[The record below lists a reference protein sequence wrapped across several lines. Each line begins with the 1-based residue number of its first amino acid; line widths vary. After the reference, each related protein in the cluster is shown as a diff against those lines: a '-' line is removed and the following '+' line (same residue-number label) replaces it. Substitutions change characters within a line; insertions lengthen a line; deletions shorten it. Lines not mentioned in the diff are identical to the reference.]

1 MCLLKFF
8 IMNESFFVNIIF
20 NLLVVSI
27 FLCCLSLL
35 FSSSLVIINRL
46 YKIVLWLIN
55 IGFYEPYFNNENVFV
70 ESYPQLDLNTA
81 ITKYQFPKY
90 NFGNLSNYNDVLIKF
105 SIFATN
111 IILFGIIFM
120 RWVTSGYF
128 PISNLYESLMFLTWC
143 LLTLL
148 LIAGYKIGFSKV
160 SIIGC
165 VVLPLCLFLIGFSI
179 KVLPVAMQNV
189 TPLVP
194 ALQSSWLLFHV
205 SMMML
210 SYSVLLFGSL
220 LSIMFLFLCSKTNR
234 FKNAIEKNPMKSFL
248 LYQLDLWSY
257 RTIGIGFPFLTM
269 GIISGAVWANEAWGS
284 YWSWDPKETW
294 ALITWII
301 FATYLHARLIR
312 NSNEKEAA
320 LLGSIGFFV
329 IWICYLGV
337 NFLGQGL
344 HSYGWLS

>member
-1 MCLLKFF
+1 
-8 IMNESFFVNIIF
+8 MNENFFVNIVF
-20 NLLVVSI
+20 NLLIFSI
-27 FLCCLSLL
+27 ISCCLKLL
-35 FSSSLVIINRL
+35 FSSSTILFNKL
-46 YKIVLWLIN
+46 YKILFWLIN
-55 IGFYEPYFNNENVFV
+55 IGFYEPYFNTDSINGYPALKTNTLSKKYTTLPPNFENFTKFI
-70 ESYPQLDLNTA
+70 DLF
-81 ITKYQFPKY
+81 TKY
-90 NFGNLSNYNDVLIKF
+90 
-105 SIFATN
+105 SILTTN
-111 IILFGIIFM
+111 IILFVIILV
-120 RWVTSGYF
+120 RWLTSGYF

-148 LIAGYKIGFSKV
+148 VLAGYKIGFSKIN
-160 SIIGC
+160 IIGC
-165 VVLPLCLFLIGFSI
+165 IVLPLCLFLVGFST
-179 KVLPVAMQNV
+179 KVLPIEMQNV

-210 SYSVLLFGSL
+210 SYAVLLFGSL
-220 LSIMFLFLCSKTNR
+220 LSIMFIFLYSKNNTVNPNL
-234 FKNAIEKNPMKSFL
+234 KKNPMRSFL

-257 RTIGIGFPFLTM
+257 RTIGVGFPFLTL

-294 ALITWII
+294 ALITWIV
-301 FATYLHARLIR
+301 FAVYLHARLIR
-312 NSNEKEAA
+312 NSNEKESA
-320 LLGSIGFFV
+320 LLGSLGFFV

>member
-1 MCLLKFF
+1 
-8 IMNESFFVNIIF
+8 MNESFFVNIVF
-20 NLLVVSI
+20 NLLIFSI
-27 FLCCLSLL
+27 ISCCLKLL
-35 FSSSLVIINRL
+35 FSSSSILFNKV
-46 YKIVLWLIN
+46 YKILFWLIN
-55 IGFYEPYFNNENVFV
+55 IGFYEPYFNTQSINGYSGLKTNTLAKKYTTLPSSFENFAKFI
-70 ESYPQLDLNTA
+70 DLF
-81 ITKYQFPKY
+81 TKYSI
-90 NFGNLSNYNDVLIKF
+90 LS
-105 SIFATN
+105 TN
-111 IILFGIIFM
+111 IILFVIILV
-120 RWVTSGYF
+120 RWLTSGYF

-148 LIAGYKIGFSKV
+148 VLAGYKIGFSKIN
-160 SIIGC
+160 IIGC
-165 VVLPLCLFLIGFSI
+165 IVLPLCLFLVGFST
-179 KVLPVAMQNV
+179 KVLPIEMQNA

-210 SYSVLLFGSL
+210 SYAVLLFGSL
-220 LSIMFLFLCSKTNR
+220 LSIMFIFLYSKNNNVNLSL
-234 FKNAIEKNPMKSFL
+234 KKNPMRSFL

-257 RTIGIGFPFLTM
+257 RTIGVGFPFLTL

-294 ALITWII
+294 ALITWIV
-301 FATYLHARLIR
+301 FAVYLHARLIR
-312 NSNEKEAA
+312 NSNEKESA
-320 LLGSIGFFV
+320 LLGSLGFFV

>member
-1 MCLLKFF
+1 
-8 IMNESFFVNIIF
+8 MNETFFVNTIF
-20 NLLVVSI
+20 NLLIISTVS
-27 FLCCLSLL
+27 CCLNLL
-35 FSSSLVIINRL
+35 LSPSIVFLNKI
-46 YKIVLWLIN
+46 YKIVLWLVT
-55 IGFYEPYFNNENVFV
+55 IGFYEPYFADGAFFV
-70 ESYPQLDLNTA
+70 KNYSQLKTNGLIQRYRSSKVNFDNLNHFTD
-81 ITKYQFPKY
+81 
-90 NFGNLSNYNDVLIKF
+90 SLIKLG
-105 SIFATN
+105 IILTN
-111 IILFGIIFM
+111 VILFGIIFM
-120 RWVTSGYF
+120 RWLTSGYF

-148 LIAGYKIGFSKV
+148 VLAGYKIGFSKI

-179 KVLPVAMQNV
+179 KVLPIAMQNV

-210 SYSVLLFGSL
+210 SYAVLLFGSL
-220 LSIMFLFLCSKTNR
+220 LSIVFLFLYSKINNVKTNL
-234 FKNAIEKNPMKSFL
+234 EKTSTKSFL

-257 RTIGIGFPFLTM
+257 RTIGIGFPFLTL

-294 ALITWII
+294 ALITWIV

-320 LLGSIGFFV
+320 VLGSIGFFV

>member
-1 MCLLKFF
+1 
-8 IMNESFFVNIIF
+8 MNESFFVNTIF
-20 NLLVVSI
+20 NLLIVSI
-27 FLCCLSLL
+27 ISCCLNLL
-35 FSSSLVIINRL
+35 FSSSVSFLNKL
-46 YKIVLWLIN
+46 YRISLWLIN
-55 IGFYEPYFNNENVFV
+55 IGFYEPYFSNRAFFV
-70 ESYPQLDLNTA
+70 ENYSDLKTNGLIQKYKLSRSNFDSLIRFTFDA
-81 ITKYQFPKY
+81 VKFGILIT
-90 NFGNLSNYNDVLIKF
+90 NV
-105 SIFATN
+105 
-111 IILFGIIFM
+111 ILFGIIFL

-148 LIAGYKIGFSKV
+148 LFAGYKIGFSRISV
-160 SIIGC
+160 IGC
-165 VVLPLCLFLIGFSI
+165 VVLPLCLLLVGFSI
-179 KVLPVAMQNV
+179 KVLPIGMQNA

-210 SYSVLLFGSL
+210 SYAVLLFGSL
-220 LSIMFLFLCSKTNR
+220 LSIMLLFLYSKTN
-234 FKNAIEKNPMKSFL
+234 KSKASDNSKKTYMKSFL

-257 RTIGIGFPFLTM
+257 RTIGIGFPFLTL

-294 ALITWII
+294 ALITWIV

-312 NSNEKEAA
+312 NSNEEEAA
-320 LLGSIGFFV
+320 LLGSVGFFV

>member
-1 MCLLKFF
+1 
-8 IMNESFFVNIIF
+8 MNENFFVTILF
-20 NLLVVSI
+20 NLLIVSI
-27 FLCCLSLL
+27 VSCCLNLL
-35 FSSSLVIINRL
+35 FSSSIIFLNKL
-46 YKIVLWLIN
+46 YKIVLWLIT
-55 IGFYEPYFNNENVFV
+55 IGFYEPYFNTGISTIVGNSDIEVNSPVK
-70 ESYPQLDLNTA
+70 
-81 ITKYQFPKY
+81 KYNLSKY
-90 NFGNLSNYNDVLIKF
+90 NFNVLTNLTNFLIKF
-105 SIFATN
+105 GLLFAN
-111 IILFGIIFM
+111 GILFGIIFM

-148 LIAGYKIGFSKV
+148 VFAGYKIGFSEI
-160 SIIGC
+160 SIVGC
-165 VVLPLCLFLIGFSI
+165 VVLPLCLFLVGFSI
-179 KVLPVAMQNV
+179 KVLPVAMQSV

-210 SYSVLLFGSL
+210 SYAVLLFGSL
-220 LSIMFLFLCSKTNR
+220 LSIMFLFLYSKTNNILT
-234 FKNAIEKNPMKSFL
+234 KTKKNPMKSFL

-257 RTIGIGFPFLTM
+257 RTIGIGFPFLTL

-294 ALITWII
+294 ALITWIV
-301 FATYLHARLIR
+301 FAVYLHARLIR
-312 NSNEKEAA
+312 NSNEKESA
-320 LLGSIGFFV
+320 LLGSVGFFV

>member
-1 MCLLKFF
+1 MP
-8 IMNESFFVNIIF
+8 
-20 NLLVVSI
+20 SI
-27 FLCCLSLL
+27 
-35 FSSSLVIINRL
+35 
-46 YKIVLWLIN
+46 
-55 IGFYEPYFNNENVFV
+55 PA
-70 ESYPQLDLNTA
+70 SYLQ
-81 ITKYQFPKY
+81 
-90 NFGNLSNYNDVLIKF
+90 
-105 SIFATN
+105 
-111 IILFGIIFM
+111 
-120 RWVTSGYF
+120 
-128 PISNLYESLMFLTWC
+128 SLMFLTWC

-148 LIAGYKIGFSKV
+148 ILAGYKIGFSKT
-160 SIIGC
+160 SILGC
-165 VVLPLCLFLIGFSI
+165 VLLPLCLFLVGFSS
-179 KVLPVAMQNV
+179 KVLPMAMQSA

-210 SYSVLLFGSL
+210 SYAVLLFGSL
-220 LSIMFLFLCSKTNR
+220 LSIMFLFLSSKTNNTLLPTK
-234 FKNAIEKNPMKSFL
+234 KNTMKSFL
-248 LYQLDLWSY
+248 SYQLDLWSY
-257 RTIGIGFPFLTM
+257 RTIGMGFPFLTL

-312 NSNEKEAA
+312 NSNEKEVA
-320 LLGSIGFFV
+320 LLGAIGFFV

>member
-1 MCLLKFF
+1 
-8 IMNESFFVNIIF
+8 MNESFFVSSIF
-20 NLLVVSI
+20 NLLIISI
-27 FLCCLSLL
+27 ISCCLSLL
-35 FSSSLVIINRL
+35 FSSSISFFNKL
-46 YKIVLWLIN
+46 YKVSLWVTS
-55 IGFYEPYFNNENVFV
+55 IGFYEPYFKDESFFV
-70 ESYPQLDLNTA
+70 ENHLHKNTNGL
-81 ITKYQFPKY
+81 IQRYKPSRPTFDNLT
-90 NFGNLSNYNDVLIKF
+90 NFTDSFVKFGILATDV
-105 SIFATN
+105 
-111 IILFGIIFM
+111 ILFGIISM
-120 RWVTSGYF
+120 RWITSGYF

-148 LIAGYKIGFSKV
+148 LLAGYKIGFSRISV
-160 SIIGC
+160 IGC
-165 VVLPLCLFLIGFSI
+165 VILPLCLFLVGFSI
-179 KVLPVAMQNV
+179 KVLPIAMQSAA
-189 TPLVP
+189 PLVP

-210 SYSVLLFGSL
+210 SYAVLLFGSL
-220 LSIMFLFLCSKTNR
+220 LSIMFLFLYSKINNVPNHLK
-234 FKNAIEKNPMKSFL
+234 KNSVKSFL

-257 RTIGIGFPFLTM
+257 RTIGIGFTFLTL

-294 ALITWII
+294 ALITWIV

-320 LLGSIGFFV
+320 FLGSVGFFV